1 MIHPIGPDVVE
12 RGILAAEI
20 VDGDFHAELTQLW
33 KHVILRPFQLSE
45 SRFGDIE
52 LQIAGTGGHH
62 IIVPAPVA
70 AQVVRDPRRQARL
83 ILTLRGC
90 EIVPF
95 EEDDVFPVGQL
106 LAGSGTADVVDGLVA
121 LTAVKANAAIVT
133 SDTDDMAHLLG
144 TLGVRLPVLRP

>member
-1 MIHPIGPDVVE
+1 MREYVYDSGALIAIDSRHDTE
-12 RGILAAEI
+12 QLEEHQKRLA
-20 VDGDFHAELTQLW
+20 
-33 KHVILRPFQLSE
+33 R
-45 SRFGDIE
+45 
-52 LQIAGTGGHH
+52 GHH

-83 ILTLRGC
+83 MLTLRGC

-95 EEDDVFPVGQL
+95 EEDDVFPVGKL
-106 LAGSGTADVVDGLVA
+106 LADSGTSDVVDGLVA

-133 SDTDDMAHLLG
+133 SDTDDIAHLLG